1 MRLVETAPV
10 IEGQS
15 IDICVVFESENAQRI
30 EFEVN
35 VTLNII
41 SDNNS
46 AGMCGC
52 SLMALC
58 AHAHE

>member
-46 AGMCGC
+46 AGMCLSHGLVC
-52 SLMALC
+52 TC
-58 AHAHE
+58 T